1 MDKVFLTRGNNDCR
15 IVVPRDADIVEK
27 TAAEELAKYLEMS
40 LGLKLPI
47 VCECEAEG
55 KCIYVGM
62 TEFASENGILGKTI
76 ENWIIKMVDGNLVL
90 TGGDGSGKRGV
101 IYSVYHFLEDIVGV
115 RFWSQ
120 FEEDV
125 LFLDS
130 LSLAEDLYMEGTP
143 AFVYR
148 KSYLSSQCGPSAFH
162 YLAKTRTNAI
172 SPLDEDIPE
181 SVYDETVRKFGGARW
196 AGRPH
201 HVHTMGK
208 YFPADEYF
216 DEHPEWWAWN
226 AVQGKH
232 LRTGSYCFANE
243 EFFRAL
249 VEKILAYIREDVE
262 LAEKTGVELPCFYS
276 LSIDDVN
283 EAFFCQCPECARTIK
298 EAGYTGYALKFV
310 NKVAREV
317 AKVYPWAKVEILAY
331 ANFIEVPKDGTLPE
345 KNVIVQLADLF
356 SDMGRGINSP
366 TNKNYLRLLKAWS
379 EVCKK
384 AGSELYIYDYLSN
397 NRTNYPLPIFY
408 RLKDTITTY
417 RDMGVTGIFIEA
429 QPSFS
434 DCWELNKY
442 VLTHLLEDPS
452 LDADALIDDMINRYF
467 GDASVYVK
475 EYFALLRDAMER
487 NCMNV
492 LCCGED
498 SRFNYIDVRVARIG
512 SELLDKAWAAV
523 DKESAFAYRVSWLRK
538 QLDAVIAFKFF
549 ELKGAA
555 EAVGEEFEFDV
566 KKVKADVIAALER
579 HAATPQGSRTPAS
592 IENEIEYFDTLPEEA
607 PTFDI
612 PEELRGENPDDI
624 YQVSLL
630 NMPKYASNRIKVVY
644 GYSEVEDADSPLAK
658 VLKFSYDTAKG
669 VHVMY
674 MMSPTSKYAETKR
687 PIVFKI
693 NQDNE
698 NIATREYYKEDLLQG
713 GYHLYKI
720 GTVSGIDKAYNTRFN
735 LLGGC
740 GSVNIGGIAVTFP
753 MKACDVYVSAKVTG
767 EVYGGKASD
776 ENAIFFERMI
786 IVRK

>member
-1 MDKVFLTRGNNDCR
+1 MEKEFLRKGVCDCK
-15 IVVPRDADIVEK
+15 IVIPKDADIVEK
-27 TAAEELAKYLEMS
+27 TAAEELSDYIEKS
-40 LGLKLPI
+40 LSVRLPI
-47 VCECEAEG
+47 VCEGSDEG
-55 KCIYVGM
+55 KCIYVGD
-62 TEFASENGILGKTI
+62 TVYARKKGVLGTSV

-90 TGGDGSGKRGV
+90 TGGVEKYKRGV
-101 IYSVYHFLEDIVGV
+101 IYSVYHFLEDIVGI

-120 FEEDV
+120 YEEDV
-125 LFLDS
+125 LSLDS
-130 LSLAEDLYMEGTP
+130 LSLDESLYMESTP
-143 AFVYR
+143 EFVYR
-148 KSYLSSQCGPSAFH
+148 KPYLSSMCGPSAFH

-172 SPLDEDIPE
+172 SPLDEDIPD
-181 SVYDETVRKFGGARW
+181 SVYDETVRKYGGARW

-226 AVQGKH
+226 DVQGKH

-249 VEKILAYIREDVE
+249 VDKLLAYIKEDVE

-283 EAFFCQCPECARTIK
+283 EAFFCQCPECAKTIK

-331 ANFIEVPKDGTLPE
+331 ANFIEVPKNGTLPE

-366 TNKNYLRLLKAWS
+366 TNKNYLRLLKDWS
-379 EVCKK
+379 KVCKK

-417 RDMGVTGIFIEA
+417 RDMGVKGIFVEA

-442 VLTHLLEDPS
+442 VLTHLLENPDI
-452 LDADALIDDMINRYF
+452 DVDALIDDMINRYF
-467 GDASVYVK
+467 GAASVHVK

-498 SRFNYIDVRVARIG
+498 SRFNYIDVKVARLG

-523 DKESAFAYRVSWLRK
+523 DKDSAFAYRVSWLRK

-555 EAVGEEFEFDV
+555 EAAGEEFAFDV
-566 KKVKADVIAALER
+566 KKVKESVIAALRR
-579 HAATPQGSRTPAS
+579 HAKTPQGSRTPAS
-592 IENEIEYFDTLPEEA
+592 IENEIEYFEALPEVA

-612 PEELRGENPDDI
+612 PEELRGENPNDI

-644 GYSEVEDADSPLAK
+644 GYSEVEDADSPLSK
-658 VLKFSYDTAKG
+658 VLKLSYDTAKG
-669 VHVMY
+669 VHVTY
-674 MMSPTSKYAETKR
+674 MMAPTSKEAETKR

-698 NIATREYYKEDLLQG
+698 NIATREYYKEDLIQN

-720 GTVSGIDKAYNTRFN
+720 GSVSGIDKAYNTRFN

-740 GSVNIGGIAVTFP
+740 GSINIGGIAVTFP
-753 MKACDVYVSAKVTG
+753 MKSCDVYVSMKCTG
-767 EVYGGKASD
+767 EVYGGNPGD
-776 ENAIFFERMI
+776 ENAIYFDRLIF
-786 IVRK
+786 VRK